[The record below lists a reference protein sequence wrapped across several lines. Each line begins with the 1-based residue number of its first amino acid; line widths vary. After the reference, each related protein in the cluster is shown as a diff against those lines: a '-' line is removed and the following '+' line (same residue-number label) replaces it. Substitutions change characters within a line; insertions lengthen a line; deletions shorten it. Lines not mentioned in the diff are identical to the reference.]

1 MSFVSQW
8 LSLFLD
14 LFFSAMFLFH
24 LHCSSFILTSH
35 NSGLLVFVAS
45 HMLCFYFIIIAFS
58 ISECSHSSTLFSNPD
73 ILPSVW
79 SVLLVL
85 AFHWVFY
92 LIFFSFSL
100 TKFQLNFFSIFF
112 LLIKLFFH
120 FLYWCPYSIQL
131 FISFLRITPREYAL
145 FDFLNCSYTT
155 LQSFFFSR
163 ISINSL
169 LLD

>member
-45 HMLCFYFIIIAFS
+45 HMLWFYFVIISFS

-92 LIFFSFSL
+92 LIFFLAFHLQNFNSTFSV
-100 TKFQLNFFSIFF
+100 FFFS
-112 LLIKLFFH
+112 
-120 FLYWCPYSIQL
+120 S
-131 FISFLRITPREYAL
+131 
-145 FDFLNCSYTT
+145 LNCSFI
-155 LQSFFFSR
+155 SCIGVPIPFSC
-163 ISINSL
+163 L
-169 LLD
+169 FLF

>member
-8 LSLFLD
+8 LFLFLD

-35 NSGLLVFVAS
+35 SSGLLVFVAS
-45 HMLCFYFIIIAFS
+45 YMFCFYFVIISFS

-100 TKFQLNFFSIFF
+100 TKFQLNFFSFF
-112 LLIKLFFH
+112 F
-120 FLYWCPYSIQL
+120 S
-131 FISFLRITPREYAL
+131 S
-145 FDFLNCSYTT
+145 LNCSFI
-155 LQSFFFSR
+155 SCIGVPIPFSC
-163 ISINSL
+163 L
-169 LLD
+169 FLF